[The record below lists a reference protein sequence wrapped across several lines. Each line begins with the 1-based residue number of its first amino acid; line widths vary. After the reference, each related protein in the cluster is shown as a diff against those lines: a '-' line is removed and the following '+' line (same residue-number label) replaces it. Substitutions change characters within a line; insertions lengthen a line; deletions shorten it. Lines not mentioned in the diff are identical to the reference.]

1 MFTEPPL
8 NPYADY
14 AIYPR
19 YKFYNCET
27 PDGNSTFCPYVRIK
41 ARKCSDIENR
51 RNVKYET
58 FNQYGY
64 YYQPEYSPI
73 PSNEYL
79 DSRFT
84 MLKTNCQTISTIDFQ
99 PGNNI
104 AVNNT
109 ILIMAFL
116 LVIPAAYASIKMIS
130 RIRSI
135 WSQTLR

>member
-14 AIYPR
+14 VIYPR
-19 YKFYNCET
+19 YRFYNCENF
-27 PDGNSTFCPYVRIK
+27 DGSSVFCPYVRIK
-41 ARKCSDIENR
+41 ARRCSDIENR

-58 FNQYGY
+58 FSQSGY
-64 YYQPEYSPI
+64 YYQPESSPI
-73 PSNEYL
+73 PSNQYL

-109 ILIMAFL
+109 ILVMALL
-116 LVIPAAYASIKMIS
+116 LVIPFAYASIKMIS
-130 RIRSI
+130 RIKSI
-135 WSQTLR
+135 WSPDR